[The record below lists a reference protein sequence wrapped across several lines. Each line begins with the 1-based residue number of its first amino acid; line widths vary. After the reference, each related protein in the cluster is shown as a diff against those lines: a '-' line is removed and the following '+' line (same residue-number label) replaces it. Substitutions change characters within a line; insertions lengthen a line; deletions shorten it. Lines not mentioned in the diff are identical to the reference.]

1 MSTTLTKRLGR
12 SGVQVSAMGLGCWA
26 IGGQFWLD
34 GKADGWGQVDDDE
47 SIRAI
52 RTALELGVTLFDTA
66 DVYGTGHSERI
77 LGRALEGYRDK
88 VVVATKFGFAYDED
102 TRQVAGTNVSS
113 NYIRRAC
120 EASLR
125 RLGTD
130 YIDIYQLHCGAS
142 PEETEAIIETLEQL
156 ASEGLIRAYGP
167 STDDQELARL
177 FAQGAHCVS
186 VQHQLNVLNDAQA
199 LLDLCEKYDLSSI
212 DRTPLAH
219 GFLSGKY
226 TADTVMPKDDFRGVG
241 HTWVGFFEDG
251 RPKQEFLDNLAAIRY
266 ILTSDGRS
274 LVQGALAWIWGR
286 SDCTIPIPGFKTVAQ
301 VKENCAAMEF
311 GPLSEDQMQEIDAL
325 LDR

>member
-1 MSTTLTKRLGR
+1 MSTAFRRKLG
-12 SGVQVSAMGLGCWA
+12 SSAIKVSAMGLGCWA

-52 RTALELGVTLFDTA
+52 RTALDLGVTLFDTA

-102 TRQVAGTNVSS
+102 TRQVAGTNVSPS
-113 NYIRRAC
+113 YIRRAC

-125 RLGTD
+125 RLDTD

-156 ASEGLIRAYGP
+156 VSEGLIRSYGP
-167 STDDQELARL
+167 STDDPGLARL

-199 LLDLCEKYDLSSI
+199 LLDLCEEYELTSI

-226 TADTVMPKDDFRGVG
+226 TADTMMPKDDFRGAG

-251 RPKQEFLDNLAAIRY
+251 KPKQEFLDNLTAVRD

-286 SDCTIPIPGFKTVAQ
+286 SDRTIPIPGFKTVAQ

-311 GPLSEDQMQEIDAL
+311 GPLSEDQMREIDTL

>member
-1 MSTTLTKRLGR
+1 MSTAFRRELGR
-12 SGVQVSAMGLGCWA
+12 SAIKVSAMGLGCWA

-52 RTALELGVTLFDTA
+52 RTALDLGVTLFDTA

-102 TRQVAGTNVSS
+102 TRQVAGTNVSP

-130 YIDIYQLHCGAS
+130 YIDVYQLHCGAS

-156 ASEGLIRAYGP
+156 VSEGLIRAYGP
-167 STDDQELARL
+167 STDDPGLARL
-177 FAQGAHCVS
+177 FAEGAHCVS

-199 LLDLCEKYDLSSI
+199 LLDLCEEYDLASI

-226 TADTVMPKDDFRGVG
+226 TADTVMPKDDFRGAG

-251 RPKQEFLDNLAAIRY
+251 RPKQEFLDNLAAIRD

-274 LVQGALAWIWGR
+274 LVQGALAWIWSR
-286 SDCTIPIPGFKTVAQ
+286 SDRTIPIPGFKTIAQ

-311 GPLSEDQMQEIDAL
+311 GPLSEDQMREIDTL
-325 LDR
+325 LEH